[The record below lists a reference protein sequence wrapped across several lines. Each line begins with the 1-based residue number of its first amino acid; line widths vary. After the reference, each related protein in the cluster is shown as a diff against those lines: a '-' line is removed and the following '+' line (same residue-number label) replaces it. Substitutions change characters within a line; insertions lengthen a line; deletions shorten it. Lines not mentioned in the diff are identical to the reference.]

1 LRFLEIPRY
10 FEEEIRSMSKI
21 FWAADSTVQTNDVT
35 TFPQTGIGQVF
46 HLYIK
51 EGNFVLN
58 HAKNGRSTK
67 SFMDEGR
74 LEAIDKE
81 IGEGDFLFIQFG
93 HNDEKTQDPTRYT
106 EPFSSY
112 MENLETY
119 INVAR
124 SHNAFPVLITPLER
138 RCFVD
143 EKHLGMGAHSDYVA
157 AMKQTASKNNVPL
170 VDLYSKSR
178 LALKKAGE
186 KESRKWYMYFD
197 RGLYNN
203 YPEGKEDNTHLRY
216 DGAVMYAGLVAKGL
230 KEIGGIY
237 GDIII
242 DDLEKYL

>member
-1 LRFLEIPRY
+1 
-10 FEEEIRSMSKI
+10 MSKI

-46 HLYIK
+46 PMYIK

-74 LEAIDKE
+74 LEVIDKE

-93 HNDEKTQDPTRYT
+93 HNDEKVNDPTRYT
-106 EPFSSY
+106 EPFSTF

-119 INVAR
+119 INVAKR
-124 SHNAFPVLITPLER
+124 HNAHPVLITPLER

-157 AMKQTASKNNVPL
+157 AMKQTAQKTGVPL
-170 VDLYSKSR
+170 VDLYSMSR
-178 LALKKAGE
+178 NALKKAGE
-186 KESRKWYMYFD
+186 KESRNWYMYFES
-197 RGLYNN
+197 GLYRN
-203 YPEGKEDNTHLRY
+203 YPDGKEDNTHLRY

-237 GDIII
+237 GDVII
-242 DDLEKYL
+242 DDIEKYI